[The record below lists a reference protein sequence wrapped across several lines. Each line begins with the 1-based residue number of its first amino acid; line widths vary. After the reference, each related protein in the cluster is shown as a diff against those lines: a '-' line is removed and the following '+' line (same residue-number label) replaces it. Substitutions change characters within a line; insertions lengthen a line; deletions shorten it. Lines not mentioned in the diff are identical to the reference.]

1 MDGTKLAR
9 LRRVSK
15 RHRSCALDPYYDM
28 DDPEPSDDDDDDY
41 DENAVIL
48 YDSGSYAGRLD

>member
-1 MDGTKLAR
+1 MDGTKL
-9 LRRVSK
+9 
-15 RHRSCALDPYYDM
+15 LDPYYDM

-48 YDSGSYAGRLD
+48 YDSGS